1 MKPTRIVK
9 VTKPFIDAFLNA
21 AGVKVIKAVRESTQ
35 VDNNLWYQA
44 RIEAQENM
52 FDGIGDA
59 IIAPRNI
66 WVDLTDKLIT
76 APQTRVKV
84 PFTNDSYSRA
94 SYFTNYGSI
103 TVFSEESTN
112 TPQTLYMPSDE
123 IKILKILMEMPQFQH
138 TSIA

>member
-21 AGVKVIKAVRESTQ
+21 TGVKAIKAVCESTQ
-35 VDNNLWYQA
+35 ADNNLCYQEHYYVYM
-44 RIEAQENM
+44 IDDDLSNS
-52 FDGIGDA
+52 IK
-59 IIAPRNI
+59 APKLI
-66 WVDLTDKLIT
+66 WTDLTGKLIT
-76 APQTRVKV
+76 APKLNVKV
-84 PFTNDSYSRA
+84 PFTDNYCRHVRK
-94 SYFTNYGSI
+94 FTNYGSI
-103 TVFSEESTN
+103 TVFSEESPN